1 MSEYRYLK
9 GTDYSSRERVEF
21 DLQGSEGDMPTTCVV
36 DVDLLLCGIK
46 TAPCGNGE
54 DIKLT
59 TEQITEILKFVQEER
74 EKIITATTPKSHES
88 WRESGLGKFGEY
100 FRVGDEVTEE
110 LVDYFM
116 DLLPPAFMGYGMLQ
130 VGEPYSS
137 ELDPDTNTWRNTYTT
152 FAKSEGKWKYVGEC
166 FYKQDINR
174 VKQLDRLERALGE
187 IEKEAA
193 V

>member
-1 MSEYRYLK
+1 M
-9 GTDYSSRERVEF
+9 
-21 DLQGSEGDMPTTCVV
+21 
-36 DVDLLLCGIK
+36 
-46 TAPCGNGE
+46 
-54 DIKLT
+54 
-59 TEQITEILKFVQEER
+59 
-74 EKIITATTPKSHES
+74 
-88 WRESGLGKFGEY
+88 
-100 FRVGDEVTEE
+100 
-110 LVDYFM
+110 DYFM

-137 ELDPDTNTWRNTYTT
+137 ELDPDTNKWRNTYTT